1 MQRAVLVLSLVCLAL
16 PLAPLDARAGQVE
29 LKAKPTKRSIKQQI
43 GKLQA
48 ASVAIRELAKTPA
61 PKGLTDQQLEVYTAE
76 MATLTELAAGTD
88 AVIRKLESDIDK
100 PKNDLDSLSEMGEM
114 ESLRL
119 QMAMDRLSK
128 LMSTLSN
135 LLKKQSDTAQTI
147 TQNLK

>member
-29 LKAKPTKRSIKQQI
+29 LKAKPIKQQI